1 MTFPTN
7 DILLGPAFFGPRKGS
22 EGIIWHT
29 TESADASRASAVGTA
44 IWQKTN
50 PGSYNFIIYDGGLL
64 LTVPYLEA
72 SGGVNPAS
80 SAWAPGRFPFL
91 RASLSAAAYAD
102 PNAYLLNVAF
112 SGKTAVF
119 RDQGIPVN
127 MIETAVALTRWVEAQ
142 PWATPRLVH
151 SGHQHWQS
159 NRSDPSQKVLDLIAR
174 LYAPEHDMKFT
185 NPIVTQDWDTVP
197 GAASTFARPD
207 GTAGYFTA
215 AERVK
220 SVAEGTVN
228 GVNSRLLDYGPDHEA
243 LTIPRAGLT
252 NPGLRIVGS
261 PIPDAQIAAAL
272 DSANKR
278 TATVKSTAATA
289 LRLSASADRMNAAT
303 AEAAAKNIE
312 SL

>member
-7 DILLGPAFFGPRKGS
+7 DILLGPASFGPRKGT

-29 TESADASRASAVGTA
+29 TEAADASRNSAVQTA
-44 IWQKTN
+44 TWQKTN
-50 PGSYNFIIYDGGLL
+50 PGSYGWIIYDGGLL
-64 LTVPYLEA
+64 LTVPYRSA

-80 SAWAPGRFPFL
+80 ASWAPGRFPFL
-91 RASLSAAAYAD
+91 AANLSPAAYRD
-102 PNAYLLNVAF
+102 PNAFLLNVAF

-119 RDQGIPVN
+119 RDQGMPPN
-127 MIETAVALTRWVEAQ
+127 MVETAVALTRWVEAQ
-142 PWATPRLVH
+142 TWAADRLAH
-151 SGHQHWQS
+151 SGHMHWQS

-197 GAASTFARPD
+197 GTASTFTRPD
-207 GTAGYFTA
+207 GTTGYFTA
-215 AERVK
+215 TERVK
-220 SVAEGTVN
+220 SVAEGSIN

-252 NPGLRIVGS
+252 NPGPRIIGT
-261 PIPDAQIAAAL
+261 PAPDAQLQGAL

-278 TATVKSTAATA
+278 AASIKTTAANKLRGVATA
-289 LRLSASADRMNAAT
+289 SRVVAAT
-303 AEAAAKNIE
+303 AEADAKNIE
-312 SL
+312 TL